1 MGPWPWLL
9 IVIFDARSVGPN
21 RVIAIVI
28 AMGKGLEGV
37 DRIAMMGPTG
47 VLGQGLRPPV
57 AGTLVEMLSKYV
69 KQVVYLLYTSNDRID
84 M

>member
-9 IVIFDARSVGPN
+9 IVMFDARSVGPD

-37 DRIAMMGPTG
+37 DR
-47 VLGQGLRPPV
+47 
-57 AGTLVEMLSKYV
+57 
-69 KQVVYLLYTSNDRID
+69 SNN
-84 M
+84 

>member
-9 IVIFDARSVGPN
+9 IVMFDARSMGPD

-28 AMGKGLEGV
+28 AMRKGLEGV
-37 DRIAMMGPTG
+37 DGSAMMGPTG
-47 VLGQGLRPPV
+47 VLGQGLRPSA
-57 AGTLVEMLSKYV
+57 AGSLVENEM
-69 KQVVYLLYTSNDRID
+69 RC

>member
-9 IVIFDARSVGPN
+9 IVMFDARSVGPD

-37 DRIAMMGPTG
+37 DGSAMMGPTG
-47 VLGQGLRPPV
+47 VLGQGLRPSV
-57 AGTLVEMLSKYV
+57 AASLVKCKVSSLSTVYV
-69 KQVVYLLYTSNDRID
+69 
-84 M
+84 